1 MDKLLDARSQID
13 KIDDQ
18 IMELLDERFALS
30 IQIGTIKKE
39 IKSPILDSNR
49 EQTILEK
56 TSKLSH
62 SHTIRNVYKSIMDES
77 KKLQGK

>member
-1 MDKLLDARSQID
+1 MDKLLNARSQID

-18 IMELLDERFALS
+18 IMELLDERYSLS
-30 IQIGTIKKE
+30 IQIGKIKQE
-39 IKSPILDSNR
+39 TKSPVLDSNR
-49 EQTILEK
+49 EQIVLDK
-56 TSKLSH
+56 TSKLKH

>member
-49 EQTILEK
+49 EQKILEK